1 MILDYL
7 NMFSQAQAV
16 TSTAP
21 STDVIDLGPLYAG
34 NDVRDIGPGYPVEF
48 FAQVATNGAAS
59 GSATVTISL
68 QTSKTSDFASATTLL
83 QTGAIAVADL
93 KVGYRYV
100 ATVPHGVQRYLR
112 VNYTVGT
119 GPLTAGAFT
128 AGLLL
133 DADAQRSY
141 ASAFNITV

>member
-16 TSTAP
+16 TASAA
-21 STDVIDLGPLYAG
+21 STDIIDLGPLYAG

-48 FAQVATNGAAS
+48 FSQVAANAAAG

-100 ATVPHGVQRYLR
+100 GTVPHGVQRYLR
-112 VNYTVGT
+112 VNYAVAT

-128 AGLLL
+128 SGLLL

-141 ASAFNITV
+141 ASAFKITV

>member
-7 NMFSQAQAV
+7 NMFSQSQAV
-16 TSTAP
+16 TVTAA
-21 STDVIDLGPLYAG
+21 SADVIDLGPLYAG
-34 NDVRDIGPGYPVEF
+34 NDVRDIGPGYPIEF
-48 FAQVATNGAAS
+48 LAQVATTATAAGA
-59 GSATVTISL
+59 ATVTISL
-68 QTSKTSDFASATTLL
+68 QTSKTSDFATATTLL

-93 KVGYRYV
+93 KAGYRYV

-112 VNYTVGT
+112 VNYAVAT

-128 AGLLL
+128 SGLLL

-141 ASAFNITV
+141 ASAFKITV

>member
-16 TSTAP
+16 TASAA
-21 STDVIDLGPLYAG
+21 STDIIDLGPLYAG

-48 FAQVATNGAAS
+48 FAQVAANAAAG

-100 ATVPHGVQRYLR
+100 GTVPHGVQRYLR
-112 VNYTVGT
+112 VNYAVAT

-128 AGLLL
+128 SGLLL

-141 ASAFNITV
+141 ASAFKITV

>member
-16 TSTAP
+16 TATAP

-48 FAQVATNGAAS
+48 FAQVATNGAAG

-93 KVGYRYV
+93 QVGYRYV
-100 ATVPHGVQRYLR
+100 GTVPHGVQRYLR
-112 VNYTVGT
+112 VNYTVAT

-141 ASAFNITV
+141 ASAFQITV

>member
-16 TSTAP
+16 TATAP
-21 STDVIDLGPLYAG
+21 STDVIDLGPLSGG
-34 NDVRDIGPGYPVEF
+34 NDVRDIDRYPVEF
-48 FAQVATNGAAS
+48 MAQVASTAAAG

-93 KVGYRYV
+93 KAGYRYV

-112 VNYTVGT
+112 VNYTVAT
-119 GPLTAGAFT
+119 GPLTAGTFT

>member
-16 TSTAP
+16 TATAP

-48 FAQVATNGAAS
+48 FAQVAINGAAG

-83 QTGAIAVADL
+83 QTGEIAVADL

-100 ATVPHGVQRYLR
+100 GTVPHGVQRYLR
-112 VNYTVGT
+112 VNYTVAS

-141 ASAFNITV
+141 ASAFQITV

>member
-1 MILDYL
+1 MMYAT
-7 NMFSQAQAV
+7 SV
-16 TSTAP
+16 TDTRLSSSPVASTAA
-21 STDVIDLGPLYAG
+21 AG
-34 NDVRDIGPGYPVEF
+34 
-48 FAQVATNGAAS
+48 GA
-59 GSATVTISL
+59 ATVTISL
-68 QTSKTSDFASATTLL
+68 QTSNTSDFASATTLL

-112 VNYTVGT
+112 VNYTVAT

>member
-16 TSTAP
+16 TATAP
-21 STDVIDLGPLYAG
+21 STDVIDLGLLYTG
-34 NDVRDIGPGYPVEF
+34 NDVRDIGPDTRLSSSPV
-48 FAQVATNGAAS
+48 ASTAAAGGA
-59 GSATVTISL
+59 ATVTISL
-68 QTSKTSDFASATTLL
+68 QTSNTSDFASATTLL

-112 VNYTVGT
+112 VNYTSHWPVDRRCFHCW
-119 GPLTAGAFT
+119 PAAGC
-128 AGLLL
+128 
-133 DADAQRSY
+133 
-141 ASAFNITV
+141 